1 MVNAELTPCAKA
13 LCMARQKC
21 HKMTMPHRI
30 AIHPV
35 PLGAQ
40 WRQSA
45 RRALV
50 TETEGMQQLIMAID
64 GPLGDALVAAVD
76 LIRNARGRVV
86 MTGMGKSGHIARKIA
101 ATMASTGT
109 PASFVHP
116 AEASHGDLGMITP
129 DDVIVMISNSGESP
143 ELRDILT
150 YSRRFTV
157 PLIAIT
163 SVAAST
169 LGTEADIV
177 LPLPRAR
184 EACPNGLAPT
194 TSTLLQLALGDA
206 LCMALLEDKGFSAHD
221 FKKFHPGGKLGA
233 QLKHVRDIMHPLHE
247 LPLGPESTPMSEA
260 LILMTQKS
268 YGCFGVTDAEGR
280 LAGIVT
286 DGDLRRN
293 IKEDLLKLTVGCVM
307 TKAPKTIDPD
317 ALTSEALEQLNT
329 LKITS
334 LFVID
339 NKHRPIGLI
348 HIHDLLRI
356 GLI

>member
-1 MVNAELTPCAKA
+1 MPQRTA
-13 LCMARQKC
+13 LQ
-21 HKMTMPHRI
+21 PI
-30 AIHPV
+30 

-40 WRQSA
+40 WRASA

-50 TETEGMQQLIMAID
+50 TETDGMQQLISAID
-64 GPLGDALVAAVD
+64 GPLGDALSQAID
-76 LIRNARGRVV
+76 RIRNAKGRVV
-86 MTGMGKSGHIARKIA
+86 LTGMGKSGHIARKIA
-101 ATMASTGT
+101 ATLASTGT

-116 AEASHGDLGMITP
+116 AEASHGGLGMITAE
-129 DDVIVMISNSGESP
+129 DVVVMLSNGGESP
-143 ELRDILT
+143 ELRDILIYT
-150 YSRRFTV
+150 RRFSV

-169 LGTEADIV
+169 LGKEADIV
-177 LPLPRAR
+177 LTLPRAK

-206 LCMALLEDKGFSAHD
+206 LAMALLEDKGFSAHD

-233 QLKHVRDIMHPLHE
+233 QLKHVRDIMHKRDE
-247 LPLGPESTPMSEA
+247 LPLGPEATPMSDA

-268 YGCFGVTDAEGR
+268 YGCFGVLDAQGR
-280 LAGIVT
+280 LGGIVT

-293 IKEDLLKLTVGCVM
+293 MRTDMLTMTVGDVM
-307 TKAPKTIDPD
+307 TRSPKTIDPD

-339 NKHRPIGLI
+339 GENRPVGLV

>member
-1 MVNAELTPCAKA
+1 
-13 LCMARQKC
+13 
-21 HKMTMPHRI
+21 MPKKLAHQPI
-30 AIHPV
+30 

-40 WRQSA
+40 WRASA
-45 RRALV
+45 RRALT
-50 TETEGMQQLIMAID
+50 TETEGMQQLIAAID
-64 GPLGDALVAAVD
+64 GPMGDALAQAVEV
-76 LIRNARGRVV
+76 IRNAKGRVV

-129 DDVIVMISNSGESP
+129 DDVVIMISNSGESP

-150 YSRRFTV
+150 YSRRFAV

-163 SVAAST
+163 SVATST
-169 LGTEADIV
+169 LGKEADIV
-177 LPLPRAR
+177 LQLPRAK

-206 LCMALLEDKGFSAHD
+206 LSMALLEDKGFSAHD
-221 FKKFHPGGKLGA
+221 FRKFHPGGKLGA
-233 QLKHVRDIMHPLHE
+233 QLKHVRDIMHKREE
-247 LPLGPESTPMSEA
+247 LPIGPESTPMTDA
-260 LILMTQKS
+260 LILMTQRS
-268 YGCFGVTDAEGR
+268 YGCFGVTDSEGR

-293 IKEDLLKLTVGCVM
+293 MKSELLSLTVGNVM
-307 TKAPKTIDPD
+307 TRSPKSIDPD

-339 NKHRPIGLI
+339 GEQRPVGLI